1 MKKILYFDASSGVSG
16 DMFVGAL
23 IDAGADIEII
33 RSHIDSLGLEGFSI
47 IIIVTDVQLACL
59 LQRIAVQ

>member
-33 RSHIDSLGLEGFSI
+33 RSHIDSLGLDGFSI
-47 IIIVTDVQLACL
+47 GRAKSVKADSWEPSSMS
-59 LQRIAVQ
+59 